1 MECGLMLVPS
11 TCDVS
16 ANSPLM
22 RGTGASVVPAR
33 RMPTVM
39 LRAVKIDV
47 MITAMITNNATSEK

>member
-1 MECGLMLVPS
+1 MLVPS